1 MKNWLNMEKVE
12 DNDERF
18 GFILAGTVDILMNK
32 YRQNEDEKFRTLK
45 TSTIYTNE
53 SIRDINDRY
62 LNPYNQQST
71 KNKAKLSVHD
81 YENSIR
87 SRPEIYESVAYEE
100 PTTIEDACEIAEK
113 MERIK
118 AESRSLQRNKRNN
131 NNSFMN
137 NTNYCI
143 NNAILKKLNAY
154 HNRNNTRNFNN
165 THNNNNIDDITKKM
179 ENLHINFCYWC
190 NEPGHIVRYCPH
202 RMYQQTNQY

>member
-1 MKNWLNMEKVE
+1 
-12 DNDERF
+12 
-18 GFILAGTVDILMNK
+18 MNK

-137 NTNYCI
+137 NTNYWYRI
-143 NNAILKKLNAY
+143 NTNFSRLNNNYNPFLTNNLQSGNNNLHNDMRRNANNDKL
-154 HNRNNTRNFNN
+154 
-165 THNNNNIDDITKKM
+165 NNNNSSNNFIIT
-179 ENLHINFCYWC
+179 IIT
-190 NEPGHIVRYCPH
+190 IVLI
-202 RMYQQTNQY
+202 TLS